1 MSEETGPLLIG
12 SFTLYGNG
20 TFCIPPKKKKKG
32 LQKKPHFTL
41 RKLRKMHL
49 PKILNLQILLQF

>member
-32 LQKKPHFTL
+32 FTKKTPLHSKKIKKNAFT
-41 RKLRKMHL
+41 
-49 PKILNLQILLQF
+49 